1 MTLLSERLQQ
11 PDMAGLTDAQAVAA
25 LNAPDPANPPA
36 WCVVAVSDVA
46 RIFRRSAAPMAA
58 QTSATDL
65 KTAMVAVIDA
75 ARNADHPAHNTAKA
89 AVEMFQ
95 RTDSPQID
103 CRDPEER
110 QAVQVLFAAL
120 AAPAANILDQAAE
133 QAVTALMQVSQ
144 SWAAANGVTVDV
156 FAVAAARAGATAVTV
171 LGWQN
176 NGPAA
181 AGGVEEQANLR
192 WTDGTQVGV
201 IFRLPMANN
210 AALRTAALNE
220 WLSNNGDILS

>member
-1 MTLLSERLQQ
+1 
-11 PDMAGLTDAQAVAA
+11 
-25 LNAPDPANPPA
+25 
-36 WCVVAVSDVA
+36 
-46 RIFRRSAAPMAA
+46 
-58 QTSATDL
+58 
-65 KTAMVAVIDA
+65 MVAVIDA
-75 ARNADHPAHNTAKA
+75 AKNPDHPAHNTAKA

-103 CRDPEER
+103 CRDAGER

-144 SWAAANGVTVDV
+144 SWAEANGVTVDV
-156 FAVAAARAGATAVTV
+156 FAVTAARAGAQAVTL

-181 AGGVEEQANLR
+181 EGGVEEQANLR
-192 WTDGTQVGV
+192 FTDGTELGV
-201 IFRLPMANN
+201 IFKLPMANN
-210 AALRTAALNE
+210 AALRNAALNQ
-220 WLSNNGDILS
+220 WLSNNADILS

>member
-1 MTLLSERLQQ
+1 MTALSLRLQQ
-11 PDMAGLTDAQAVAA
+11 ADMAGLSDAQAVAA

-75 ARNADHPAHNTAKA
+75 ARNQDHPAHNTAKA

-103 CRDPEER
+103 CQDAGER

-120 AAPAANILDQAAE
+120 ASPAANILDQAAE

-144 SWAAANGVTVDV
+144 SWAEANGMTVDV
-156 FAVAAARAGATAVTV
+156 FAVAAARAGAQAVTL
-171 LGWQN
+171 LGWLS
-176 NGPAA
+176 NGSAP
-181 AGGVEEQANLR
+181 GGGYREQVRLLLP
-192 WTDGTQVGV
+192 DGSEVAP
-201 IFRLPMANN
+201 IFTLPMENN
-210 AALRTAALNE
+210 DDLRRAALNQ
-220 WLSNNGDILS
+220 WLSNNDNLLS